1 MMCFGVLDSTVIND
15 GPLRLATIET
25 SIQTHGRTD
34 LKMTRSTSTLIGGSE
49 VDMDF
54 LQMKFVQEF
63 LHRFHVETFN

>member
-15 GPLRLATIET
+15 GLLRLDTIEI
-25 SIQTHGRTD
+25 SIQMHGRMD
-34 LKMTRSTSTLIGGSE
+34 LKMTRSTNTLNGDSE
-49 VDMDF
+49 VDEDF